1 MGFHLFLKIDCRCA
15 IWCFI
20 VESCAI

>member
-1 MGFHLFLKIDCRCA
+1 MV
-15 IWCFI
+15 I